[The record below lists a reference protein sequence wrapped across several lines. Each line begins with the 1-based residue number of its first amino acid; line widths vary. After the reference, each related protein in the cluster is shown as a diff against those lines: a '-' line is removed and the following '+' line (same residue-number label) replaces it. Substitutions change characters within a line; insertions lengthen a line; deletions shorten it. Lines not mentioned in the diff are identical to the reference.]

1 MELKVEMEMG
11 LELMEVLDERKK
23 TLRTSDE
30 CIVMCLQVV
39 LSTCYKKVPFL
50 HCARQ
55 NDLLI

>member
-50 HCARQ
+50 HCARTE
-55 NDLLI
+55 